1 MPGDPR
7 SGSKV
12 WEAPDW
18 EIGKPGENRSQVVA
32 HWQSDPAAGFHD
44 RENATFGPAS
54 DCRCAGATVQR
65 PGPRASPGVRVGG
78 SFAVKMKKPATA
90 HARVVLNKGR
100 GQVL

>member
-54 DCRCAGATVQR
+54 GLPMCRCNG
-65 PGPRASPGVRVGG
+65 RAPELVREFGLEDR
-78 SFAVKMKKPATA
+78 SLS
-90 HARVVLNKGR
+90 R
-100 GQVL
+100 